1 MSDRRL
7 SLNNGGSTASENFK
21 VVPLKVVPR
30 IVEVEVVRDKQAMI
44 SAAWR
49 HGYEVGHR
57 AAMRQVRSAT
67 LSDWL
72 TGKIGSQNGK

>member
-1 MSDRRL
+1 MSDRKLPHNR
-7 SLNNGGSTASENFK
+7 GGSTANFK
-21 VVPLKVVPR
+21 VVPLKVQPK
-30 IVEVEVVRDKQAMI
+30 IIEIEVVRDGRAMI

-72 TGKIGSQNGK
+72 TGKIGSQNSK